1 MELLESFRDEAATS
15 APPKLNPLGV
25 HLGTADGEDV
35 HRIIT
40 PMVIDT
46 EQGSISFMVK
56 VSEGDKVSSMF
67 GKRLDV
73 RDRTAR
79 VAKQCVKNAGFDV
92 DTVVGGFSFMCGMNY
107 MLTGDTGMQTLAEKL
122 GDALGWTPTLG
133 MIGGPEFGT
142 MADGKCA
149 VGTYMYSTVV
159 FSSVPVGVAFGSGTF
174 ASGGKVSMQVS
185 KSGAVL
191 HAVNEDEDDI

>member
-1 MELLESFRDEAATS
+1 MVGGWTGLPPRAPRAAATG
-15 APPKLNPLGV
+15 AFGTMLEAQGTQLITIAAKEDPNALTVLNRHCGLF
-25 HLGTADGEDV
+25 
-35 HRIIT
+35 R
-40 PMVIDT
+40 
-46 EQGSISFMVK
+46 
-56 VSEGDKVSSMF
+56 
-67 GKRLDV
+67 
-73 RDRTAR
+73 RT
-79 VAKQCVKNAGFDV
+79 
-92 DTVVGGFSFMCGMNY
+92 
-107 MLTGDTGMQTLAEKL
+107 AEKL

-159 FSSVPVGVAFGSGTF
+159 FSSVPVGVPFGSGTF

-191 HAVNEDEDDI
+191 HAVNEDEDEE